1 MCCPAISCSRHQV
14 PTFPLLWSGRPGHLL
29 LPVAGLLASITYFI
43 IICTSL
49 GISMCATMMVFPN
62 KNEGKLGMPSQPR
75 CSESIAVLLKD
86 YDGNVGF
93 MAYRKLADYGIDV
106 TPWKTVCSA

>member
-1 MCCPAISCSRHQV
+1 
-14 PTFPLLWSGRPGHLL
+14 
-29 LPVAGLLASITYFI
+29 
-43 IICTSL
+43 
-49 GISMCATMMVFPN
+49 
-62 KNEGKLGMPSQPR
+62 MPSQPR

-106 TPWKTVCSA
+106 TPWKTVCSAQNGASGTQCADIYSAYIQ

>member
-1 MCCPAISCSRHQV
+1 MRGSWECLANQDVQKAWLFCS
-14 PTFPLLWSGRPGHLL
+14 
-29 LPVAGLLASITYFI
+29 
-43 IICTSL
+43 
-49 GISMCATMMVFPN
+49 
-62 KNEGKLGMPSQPR
+62 
-75 CSESIAVLLKD
+75 KD